1 MVVLSSSLNI
11 SNNDAR
17 FSQFNIVKQWSS
29 DIAILDVSTLEW
41 HWINVCAPPPPYQP
55 APLSP
60 SIHA

>member
-29 DIAILDVSTLEW
+29 DIVKF
-41 HWINVCAPPPPYQP
+41 
-55 APLSP
+55 
-60 SIHA
+60 